1 MTILILVVFVTIFVS
16 SQCSLY
22 EATLYSTRM
31 GSLEAARKNPKLERV
46 ANKMIAIKRRISEP
60 IAAIL
65 ILNTIANTAGATI
78 AGMYA
83 HQVLGTSLVP
93 LFSALFTLA
102 ILLFAEIIPKTLG
115 AVHWRGLW
123 LFIVWP
129 LITMKYGLYPFI
141 LATEKLTSWLMKGQ
155 RAPGITEEDILGTV
169 RLGTREG
176 EISEWE
182 DLMVHNI
189 VRLEDMKV
197 REIMTPRTV
206 MFAMDGEMTV
216 DDALKTSSEKGFTRI
231 PIYMGNRE
239 QITGYVMI
247 HDLSLAHTSKAP
259 GTTLAAIAKPIA
271 FIPEITNCLTLLK
284 EFLQKR
290 LQIVIVT
297 DEYGGVA
304 GLATLEDLLEVV
316 LGAEIVDE
324 RDTVVDMQE
333 MARRIAK
340 NRSDQG
346 ESPNG

>member
-1 MTILILVVFVTIFVS
+1 
-16 SQCSLY
+16 
-22 EATLYSTRM
+22 M
-31 GSLEAARKNPKLERV
+31 GSLEAAKSNPKLKRL
-46 ANKMIAIKRRISEP
+46 ARKMIEMKRRISQP

-115 AVHWRGLW
+115 AIHWRGLW

-129 LITMKYGLYPFI
+129 LNIMKYGLYPLI
-141 LATEKLTSWLMKGQ
+141 LATEKLTTWLMKG
-155 RAPGITEEDILGTV
+155 RLAPGITEEDILGTV

-176 EISEWE
+176 EISKWE
-182 DLMVHNI
+182 GLMVHNI
-189 VRLEDMKV
+189 IKLEDMKV

-206 MFAMDGEMTV
+206 MFALNGDITIDE
-216 DDALKTSSEKGFTRI
+216 ALKISSEKGFTSI
-231 PIYMGNRE
+231 PIYKGNRE
-239 QITGYVMI
+239 HIIGYVMI
-247 HDLSLAHTSKAP
+247 HDLSLAHTAKEP
-259 GTTLAAIAKPIA
+259 GTTLASIAKPIA
-271 FIPEITNCLTLLK
+271 FAPEITNCLTLLNA
-284 EFLQKR
+284 FMRKR
-290 LQIVIVT
+290 LQIVVVT

-304 GLATLEDLLEVV
+304 GLVTLEDLLEVV

-333 MARRIAK
+333 MARRIAR

-346 ESPNG
+346 ESPNR

>member
-1 MTILILVVFVTIFVS
+1 MTILILVVCVTIFVS
-16 SQCSLY
+16 AQCSLC

-31 GSLEAARKNPKLERV
+31 GSLEAARKNPKLERP
-46 ANKMIAIKRRISEP
+46 AHKMITMKRRISEP

-83 HQVLGTSLVP
+83 HQVLGTPLVP

-102 ILLFAEIIPKTLG
+102 ILLFAEILPKTVG

-123 LFIVWP
+123 RFIVWP
-129 LITMKYGLYPFI
+129 LIIMKYGLYPLI
-141 LATEKLTSWLMKGQ
+141 LATEKLTSWLMKG
-155 RAPGITEEDILGTV
+155 RTAPGITEEDILGTV
-169 RLGTREG
+169 RLGAREG

-189 VRLEDMKV
+189 IRLEDMKV

-206 MFAMDGEMTV
+206 MFALNGKMTV
-216 DDALKTSSEKGFTRI
+216 DDALKISSEKGFTRI
-231 PIYMGNRE
+231 PIYKGHRE
-239 QITGYVMI
+239 QIVGYVMI
-247 HDLSLAHTSKAP
+247 HDLSLAHASREP
-259 GTTLAAIAKPIA
+259 GTTLATIAKPIA
-271 FIPEITNCLTLLK
+271 FTPEITNCLTLLNA
-284 EFLQKR
+284 FLRKR

-297 DEYGGVA
+297 DEYGGVS
-304 GLATLEDLLEVV
+304 GLVTLEDLLEVV

-333 MARRIAK
+333 MARGIARK
-340 NRSDQG
+340 RSDQG
-346 ESPNG
+346 ESPNQ